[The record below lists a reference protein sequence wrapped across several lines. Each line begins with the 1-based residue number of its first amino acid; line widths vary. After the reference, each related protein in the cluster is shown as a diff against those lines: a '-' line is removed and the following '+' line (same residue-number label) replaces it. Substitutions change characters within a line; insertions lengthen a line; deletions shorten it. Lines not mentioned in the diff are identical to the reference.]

1 MAGDAVLLLGNDWA
15 SLCLARRGKV
25 HAVHPLPPAAQAVD
39 RLRALA
45 GGREVRVLLDVV
57 EEEYVVSVVPPAG
70 RRDRK
75 LMIERRLAV
84 AFETTP
90 WRLGLALRPQA
101 GDPSGRRV
109 LLCGLTAPGRI
120 RPWLS
125 ALRAAGSPLVG
136 LYSLPLI
143 SAALLPTCGLQQGAA
158 ALLSQHPG
166 SGLRMSF
173 LVDGQLLAS
182 RLLPVYPA
190 ADTAFV
196 WQDALGRLRPWLE
209 QAGCLRPDTTLAIGL
224 LGNAGL
230 LETLRAALPQ
240 VPNSR
245 VHELDVS
252 ALARCY
258 GCASGAPSSP
268 EDALFAACLLQ
279 RLPAEQYATAADRAD
294 WRARRRR
301 RLGRDLLAAC
311 CVAMSLCSLAL
322 TRLGLRAAQDAAALA
337 AENQSLAASLKVQ
350 QQALPPRFIEPA
362 AGLALRE
369 FCRDLAAAAHPSL
382 PALDELA
389 APLAAAPALRW
400 TQIEWPAQ
408 GQTTGLL
415 LHGEVHP
422 FDGDY
427 GAALAAIEQLLEGLR
442 QRPAIRAAV
451 LHQSP
456 LPTPGAAAQV
466 IRSDGASARFT
477 LGLALRGAG
486 DASGH

>member
-1 MAGDAVLLLGNDWA
+1 VAGDAVLLLGNDGA
-15 SLCLARRGKV
+15 NLCLARRGKV
-25 HAVHPLPPAAQAVD
+25 HAVHPLPPAAQAVE

-75 LMIERRLAV
+75 LMIERRLAA
-84 AFETTP
+84 AFATTP
-90 WRLGLALRPQA
+90 WRLGLSLRPQA

-120 RPWLS
+120 RPWLA

-136 LYSLPLI
+136 LYSLPLV
-143 SAALLPTCGLQQGAA
+143 SVALLRTCGLQQGAA
-158 ALLSQHPG
+158 ALLSQRPG
-166 SGLRMSF
+166 GGLRMSF

-190 ADTAFV
+190 ADTAFA

-209 QAGCLRPDTTLAIGL
+209 QAGCLRPETTLAIGL

-230 LETLRAALPQ
+230 LETLRAALAQ

-245 VHELDVS
+245 VHELDLS
-252 ALARCY
+252 ALARRY
-258 GCASGAPSSP
+258 GCASGALASP

-279 RLPAEQYATAADRAD
+279 RLPAKQYATAADRAD
-294 WRARRRR
+294 WRARRR

-311 CVAMSLCSLAL
+311 CVAMSLGSLAL
-322 TRLGLRAAQDAAALA
+322 TRLGLRAAEDAAALA

-350 QQALPPRFIEPA
+350 LQALPPRFIEPA

-369 FCRDLAAAAHPSL
+369 FCRELAAEAHPSL

-389 APLAAAPALRW
+389 APLAAAAALRW
-400 TQIEWPAQ
+400 TQIEWPAP
-408 GQTTGLL
+408 GQATGLL

-422 FDGDY
+422 FNGDY
-427 GAALAAIEQLLEGLR
+427 GAALTAIEQLLEGLR

-456 LPTPGAAAQV
+456 LPAPGAAAQV

-477 LGLALRGAG
+477 LGLALRGAD